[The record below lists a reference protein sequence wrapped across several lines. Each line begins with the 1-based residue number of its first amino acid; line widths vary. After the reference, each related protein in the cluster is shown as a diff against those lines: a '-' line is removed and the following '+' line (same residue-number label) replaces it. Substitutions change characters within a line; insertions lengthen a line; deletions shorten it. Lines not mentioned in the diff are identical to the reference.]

1 MKILL
6 LHNDYAKYSGEEA
19 VVDKMANMFQAMG
32 HEICFYRPSSK
43 GRRES
48 LIGQIQGFLSGI
60 YSGEGVRALRDIL
73 RKEKPDLVNAHN
85 LFPFI
90 SPAALVECRKANVP
104 VMMTV
109 HNYRLMCPTGLFMRA
124 GKPCEL
130 CLQHSHEWNC
140 IKHNCENSLP
150 KSLGYA
156 LRNMAARLMNYY
168 RHNVD
173 YFVCLTSFQK
183 NKLSKAGFN
192 PAKLVVI
199 PNSLSFPDECHFTSG
214 SYIAY
219 VGRLS
224 QEKGVDLFLEVAKRH
239 PEIPFKIAGE
249 IRPEDTWEMPGNV
262 QWVGRLDQA
271 RVRNFIQEARFLVQ
285 PSRCYEGFPLV
296 ILEAASCGKP
306 VIAPNHGGFP
316 EIIGAENQS
325 IGVLFIPANIEDLEH
340 KVVELWNNNKRCQE
354 LGKLAFERTKH
365 EYDTAVISQKW
376 INLLSTIPNYT
387 KI

>member
-60 YSGEGVRALRDIL
+60 YSKEGVRALRDIL

-130 CLQHSHEWNC
+130 CLQQGNEWNC
-140 IKHNCENSLP
+140 IKHNCEKSFP

-156 LRNMAARLMNYY
+156 LRNMTARLMNYY
-168 RHNVD
+168 QNNVD

-199 PNSLSFPDECHFTSG
+199 PNSLSFPAECHFTSG

-262 QWVGRLDQA
+262 QWVGRLDQTS
-271 RVRNFIQEARFLVQ
+271 VRDFIQEARFLVQ

-325 IGVLFIPANIEDLEH
+325 IGVLFIPANVEDLEH
-340 KVVELWNNNKRCQE
+340 KIVELWNNNKRCQE
-354 LGKLAFERTKH
+354 LGQLAFKRSRFG
-365 EYDTAVISQKW
+365 YDTEIVSQKW
-376 INLLSTIPNYT
+376 NQLLQDCLHPRN
-387 KI
+387 